1 MAITMLSLQIT
12 FLLVVVLCLLVASAD
27 VSKYKGDNYTMKC
40 PPHADALGVSLFTRR
55 SIMRKVFYYNFS
67 EDLLTPHKDYEGR
80 VKVKNDKKTITIDIF
95 NLELEDTGSYWC
107 TYTCPFDDCEM
118 DDSGVFLLVQDPQET
133 IPSSSKSAK
142 SNGMNDL
149 LIPVAALTA
158 GSVLLLLFLVLGVW
172 MVPKIKKLMRDQ
184 RGEEKRSGNEV
195 YEVMTI
201 PRRRDFT

>member
-1 MAITMLSLQIT
+1 MLSRLVPRT
-12 FLLVVVLCLLVASAD
+12 PDFFFYVLLISVLMDAVILSILCFFESFVD

-107 TYTCPFDDCEM
+107 TYTCPFEDCEM
-118 DDSGVFLLVQDPQET
+118 DDSGVFLLVQGEHTFLFFSLRFNFQHAITGNLEFT
-133 IPSSSKSAK
+133 IHIVVS
-142 SNGMNDL
+142 
-149 LIPVAALTA
+149 I
-158 GSVLLLLFLVLGVW
+158 
-172 MVPKIKKLMRDQ
+172 I
-184 RGEEKRSGNEV
+184 
-195 YEVMTI
+195 
-201 PRRRDFT
+201 